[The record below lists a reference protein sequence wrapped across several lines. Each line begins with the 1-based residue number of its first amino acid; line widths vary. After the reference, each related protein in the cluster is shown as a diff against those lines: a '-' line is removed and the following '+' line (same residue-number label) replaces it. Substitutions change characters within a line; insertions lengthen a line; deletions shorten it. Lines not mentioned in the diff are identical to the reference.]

1 MEYPA
6 NSCGRHQWGSNRDGD
21 EKCNL
26 GKGKSYDP
34 MDPELMAIGDSNE
47 LCCPHNHHDHDDH
60 HDHHETERDCTQVCG
75 PCNHDDCAKGPEG
88 CHPCE

>member
-34 MDPELMAIGDSNE
+34 MDPELMAIG
-47 LCCPHNHHDHDDH
+47 L
-60 HDHHETERDCTQVCG
+60 
-75 PCNHDDCAKGPEG
+75 
-88 CHPCE
+88 